1 MCSRFA
7 VLLVVVAGSVL
18 GGCAAAPVQAWEKR
32 DLARPSMAL
41 DGNPLERRFADHTH
55 DSKEAARGGA
65 GVGGGGCG
73 CN

>member
-1 MCSRFA
+1 MRNKLALLIA
-7 VLLVVVAGSVL
+7 VCLALT
-18 GGCAAAPVQAWEKR
+18 GCAAAPVQAWEKR
-32 DLARPSMAL
+32 DLARPAMAL
-41 DGNPLERRFADHTH
+41 DGNTLERRFADHTH